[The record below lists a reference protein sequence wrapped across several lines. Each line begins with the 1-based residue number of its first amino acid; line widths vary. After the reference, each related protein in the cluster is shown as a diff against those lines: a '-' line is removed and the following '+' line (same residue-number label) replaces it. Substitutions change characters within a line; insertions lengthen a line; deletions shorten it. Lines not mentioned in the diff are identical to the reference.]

1 MIVIVIYTDKP
12 MISRKIARFV
22 SKKYQNELIVYI
34 HSMYFMN
41 VYFNYTNNLKWKDFP
56 LLSEPQFKI
65 STIEKWKPSVY
76 KNDLLEPIDITFE
89 DIKKCEKI
97 IYAGDPNSSEIHL
110 FSEFIK
116 LLFPKGIQEVNI
128 DALNLY
134 SLSEN
139 EILKTIKNSKPFN
152 KFFAND
158 VKEGKLKKYFDY
170 NFNLNSFALL
180 GKAYYQVD
188 NEIDKGEQYNNFG
201 FLFISKYMLQTLYFI
216 RNEQQESRTY
226 TEGEL
231 FSEIYNWKGTGKYQI
246 RASLG
251 NEASRSSI
259 LKNLL
264 DLKLLSIQAGK
275 VTITLK
281 GVKFLHNL
289 PKDCQD
295 YDLPFRLE
303 HWSKLPWE
311 EGKLKIDN
319 YLFSFFK
326 KVKNKLKSS

>member
-1 MIVIVIYTDKP
+1 MIIIYTDKP
-12 MISRKIARFV
+12 MISRRIARFV

-65 STIEKWKPSVY
+65 SPIEKWRPSILD
-76 KNDLLEPIDITFE
+76 KGNLIPIDITFE
-89 DIKKCEKI
+89 DIRKCEKI
-97 IYAGDPNSSEIHL
+97 IYAGNPDSSDAHL
-110 FSEFIK
+110 FIEFIK
-116 LLFPKGIQEVNI
+116 LLFPKGVQEVNI

-139 EILKTIKNSKPFN
+139 EILKTIENPKPFN
-152 KFFAND
+152 QVFANE

-188 NEIDKGEQYNNFG
+188 NEIDKREKYNNFG
-201 FLFISKYMLQTLYFI
+201 VLFISKYMLQTLYFI
-216 RNEQQESRTY
+216 RNEQQQSRTY

-231 FSEIYNWKGTGKYQI
+231 FSEFYDWNGTGKYQI

-259 LKNLL
+259 FKNLL
-264 DLKLLSIQAGK
+264 DLKLLSIQGGK

-281 GVKFLHNL
+281 GVKFLNNL

-295 YDLPFRLE
+295 YDLPFRLKQ
-303 HWSKLPWE
+303 WSELHWE

-326 KVKNKLKSS
+326 KVKNKLKSF